1 MAAAIATAA
10 SAATTAPPTKQISF
24 TVPTSYQVPAEFQQ
38 QDPTA
43 LAHAIDLAAHALAQL
58 RSKTTQTLNQTLYE
72 DLRRQATADYEK
84 KLSQSRQELDQ
95 AEARSAVLRAQL
107 GETQEF
113 LTRIRQEERERT
125 REILADKERQ
135 ISELQEAHRHNSAR
149 LLESFQTLRQDI
161 VKHQATALATSN
173 NSSIKGRQAEETLA
187 ELLKQV
193 FGTSDNGEEFT
204 IAQTSKDSYSADIVM
219 TWKLAK
225 LMWESKDYKEQ
236 VNTKEIQKFR
246 RDFELNKESVLGVM
260 VSFHS
265 GITGHMKAGNIDLE
279 TLPDGRMLVYV
290 SNLADSGQ
298 QPVTILQSLKPFLEV
313 FVADARRRSLELV
326 AKSDTRAGAY
336 ANATAAAA
344 SSHAELILLRQ
355 QRASTEAFISLL
367 SIMMNKHI
375 KTLTESRNK
384 LHVWQKKQAQMFAE
398 MHADI
403 REQELYA
410 KQIMEEIVSS
420 ASLALSGEVS
430 AKAAAP
436 TANNPLSS
444 PSEVLV
450 LDTLV
455 FVYSKLAEYDLRE
468 QKFIQ
473 DCMILVEVEEDA
485 KTSTKELRD
494 GLVRTGNWTEAQ
506 INNLRTK
513 VFQPSVWETGART
526 VRHLKLRG

>member
-1 MAAAIATAA
+1 MASAAA
-10 SAATTAPPTKQISF
+10 SAAATAAPPTKQISF
-24 TVPTSYQVPAEFQQ
+24 TVPISYQVPAEFQQ
-38 QDPTA
+38 QDPAA

-84 KLSQSRQELDQ
+84 KLSQSRQELEQ

-113 LTRIRQEERERT
+113 LTRIRQEERERV

-187 ELLKQV
+187 EFLKQV

-313 FVADARRRSLELV
+313 FVANARRRTLEMV
-326 AKSDTRAGAY
+326 AKSDTRAGVA
-336 ANATAAAA
+336 AAAA
-344 SSHAELILLRQ
+344 SSQAELILLRQ
-355 QRASTEAFISLL
+355 QRESTEAFIGLIN
-367 SIMMNKHI
+367 IMMNKHI

-384 LHVWQKKQAQMFAE
+384 LHVWQKKQTQMFAE

-420 ASLALSGEVS
+420 ASLALFGEVS
-430 AKAAAP
+430 AAAVTAAAP
-436 TANNPLSS
+436 TASNPLSS

-455 FVYSKLAEYDLRE
+455 FVYSRLAEYDSRE

-473 DCMILVEVEEDA
+473 DCMALAEVEEDA

-506 INNLRTK
+506 INNLRSK